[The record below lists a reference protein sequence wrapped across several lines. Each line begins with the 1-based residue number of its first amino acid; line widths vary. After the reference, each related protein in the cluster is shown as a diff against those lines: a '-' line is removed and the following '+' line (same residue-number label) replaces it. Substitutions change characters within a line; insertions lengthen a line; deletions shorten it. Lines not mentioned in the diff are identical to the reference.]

1 MASDPDHVLDAI
13 DGVVDEWLTM
23 SEDSMR
29 WAPPEKAPPRQRLG
43 LPAPPLPQIVEGIIQ
58 EVGAR
63 TQAVVE
69 AVRPLGE
76 GVIEAFAAVLD
87 NSPVRHLLHTGP
99 RDRPPHGP
107 AGHDED
113 GPEDGPADPQAG

>member
-13 DGVVDEWLTM
+13 DGVVDEWLAM

-43 LPAPPLPQIVEGIIQ
+43 LPAPPLPQIVEGILQ

-76 GVIEAFAAVLD
+76 GVIEAFAAVLE
-87 NSPVRHLLHTGP
+87 NSPVRHLIHAGP
-99 RDRPPHGP
+99 RARPPHGP
-107 AGHDED
+107 AGHGGDED
-113 GPEDGPADPQAG
+113 PRTGDPPDG